1 MELIF
6 CYPWP
11 GRLLS
16 MGCRSNG
23 IQHLEPSKNIPE
35 WFYGNLCTPQIT
47 TTICRPFFGDD
58 KELHVFNS
66 KFLVVRCVLECQG
79 VPPPIFGMPGVAL
92 EVQGEASQNGKRHEV
107 YISLHVCLWGFPE
120 LRPDIYQRYISMYIS
135 IYTIL
140 CIIIRLYDIQNHYRW
155 NTASRIITTGN
166 PLKPSTNPSKLPSR
180 TELRLSKRAGKKT
193 HAVRGIDIAKVKRK
207 ERRCLFV
214 FPLGR
219 GKIPLGGSFWK
230 WSHFLCFLVFP
241 HFFLERSYLP
251 KKTNIYRIYQKNM
264 DHQIEDVLKKYF
276 PIEKVV
282 DFHGFSRYPRHVSS
296 NKEAE
301 PAEPPE
307 VPSGEVPN

>member
-1 MELIF
+1 
-6 CYPWP
+6 
-11 GRLLS
+11 
-16 MGCRSNG
+16 
-23 IQHLEPSKNIPE
+23 
-35 WFYGNLCTPQIT
+35 
-47 TTICRPFFGDD
+47 
-58 KELHVFNS
+58 
-66 KFLVVRCVLECQG
+66 
-79 VPPPIFGMPGVAL
+79 MPGVAL
-92 EVQGEASQNGKRHEV
+92 EVQGGSFSERKKTWGLHIFTCLFVRISWIETWYLPTIHIYV
-107 YISLHVCLWGFPE
+107 YIY
-120 LRPDIYQRYISMYIS
+120 IYV
-135 IYTIL
+135 YTYNI